1 MTLLL
6 ERTIQATPARKA
18 LWAVATSSPPLLMV
32 LVVSQVA
39 LADPALRSG
48 LHLPVLHGMR
58 LLLLAALTVELLLA
72 WQMWRRRDQPEP
84 VPAAVLTL
92 CLTVGLAYTGL
103 ALACG
108 LFTDGMNMPLLGLL
122 AVGLLLFERRPM
134 LMAFVVCTSL
144 NWLYD
149 LGVHRDWWVYAPLWQ
164 EPLFPGR
171 DPVWWLGLWRSTSFW
186 ASYSILLALVLWLFA
201 GLDDMH
207 ARLRVLSHT
216 DPLTGLFNRRRF
228 MEGLT
233 LELARQG
240 RTAQPL
246 SLVLIDADHFKRIND
261 EHGHDMGD
269 DVLCTLA
276 KLLQDAVRSPTDL
289 ACRLGG
295 EEFALIL
302 PDTDRT
308 QALRVCTRV
317 REQLACA
324 QFGEPGRRF
333 RLTVSMGLVECLGES
348 QAHCLKEADA
358 QLYRAKAGG
367 RDRVC
372 AASSGWGAA
381 HG

>member
-1 MTLLL
+1 VVTSLPPMLL
-6 ERTIQATPARKA
+6 
-18 LWAVATSSPPLLMV
+18 V
-32 LVVSQVA
+32 LGLSHLA
-39 LADPALRSG
+39 LADPVLRGG
-48 LHLPVLHGMR
+48 LHLPVLRGLQA
-58 LLLLAALTVELLLA
+58 LLLSAMAVELLVA
-72 WQMWRRRDQPEP
+72 WQMWRRRDQPGP
-84 VPAAVLTL
+84 VPAAVLAI
-92 CLTVGLAYTGL
+92 CLAVGLAYSSL

-108 LFTDGMNMPLLGLL
+108 LFTDCINMPLLGLL
-122 AVGLLLFERRPM
+122 AVGLLLFDRRPM
-134 LMAFVVCTSL
+134 LITFVVCTSL
-144 NWLYD
+144 NWVYD
-149 LGVHRDWWVYAPLWQ
+149 LGVHQDWWPYAPLWRQ
-164 EPLFPGR
+164 PLYAGR

-186 ASYSILLALVLWLFA
+186 ATYGMLLALVLWLFA
-201 GLDDMH
+201 GLDNMH

-276 KLLQDAVRSPTDL
+276 RLLQDAVRSPTDL

-302 PDTDRT
+302 PDTDR
-308 QALRVCTRV
+308 QRAMRVCNRV
-317 REQLACA
+317 REQLSGL

-333 RLTVSMGLVECLGES
+333 RLTVSMGLVECLGVP

-372 AASSGWGAA
+372 AAAGGWEAA